1 MILVDANLLLYAV
14 NQDVPLHQQARAW
27 WEQALSGAATVGIPW
42 VSLLAFL
49 RISTNG
55 RVFPRP
61 LAPESAV
68 AYVDEWLEQGPVRLV
83 VPGPGHWPIMR
94 NLLLQTGMGGNL
106 TTDTHIA
113 ALALE
118 QGYSIYSTDN
128 DFRRFPGVRHVNPLA
143 NP

>member
-14 NQDVPLHQQARAW
+14 NEDIPLHREARSW
-27 WEQALSGAATVGIPW
+27 WERALSGSVTIGIPW

-61 LAPESAV
+61 LSPEAAV
-68 AYVDEWLEQGPVRLV
+68 AYVDEWLEQAPTRLV